1 MIAKIFLRSISENN
15 YFSCGLE
22 TSYEEPHLFAWSIEK
37 EVLLIFSGFIVWW
50 VWPIL
55 IWLKILLIFHLVVRV
70 SLSFLGDSHT
80 FAEVAKY
87 ILLHRLLLVLV
98 QYRLGILRERFWIL
112 RNVDRGIKDDQ
123 CLVVCCEIRHLTI
136 LKFILIFYKLFM
148 IIKNI
153 WKLI

>member
-22 TSYEEPHLFAWSIEK
+22 TSYEEPHLFEWSIEK

-50 VWPIL
+50 VWLIL
-55 IWLKILLIFHLVVRV
+55 IRLKILLIFPLVVRV
-70 SLSFLGDSHT
+70 SLSFLGDFHT
-80 FAEVAKY
+80 FTEVAKY

-98 QYRLGILRERFWIL
+98 QYWLGILRERFWIL